1 MLALA
6 GLTMLG
12 LSLASWAAGI
22 GEPVVTDRPAAS
34 TAPAVTPRPD
44 RLDPPAD
51 LDPTTSPATEPATEA
66 VLPLAGRIVVLDPG
80 HNGANADA
88 RATITAQVPDGRG
101 GTKDCNT
108 TGTATDDGY
117 PEHAFVWD
125 VAQRARSGLRALGA
139 VVVLTRES
147 DDGVGPC
154 VDVRGEL
161 PGDVDADLM
170 VSLHGDGSTDP
181 EERGFFAI
189 VSDPPLNDS
198 QQVPSAALA
207 HAILDALADEGF
219 TPNPTYPQGLSRRAD
234 IAGLNHATRPATLVE
249 LGEMRNAE
257 EAAVM
262 MTEAGRQRYADAVVA
277 GIAEWL
283 AQYPKP

>member
-1 MLALA
+1 
-6 GLTMLG
+6 MLG

-22 GEPVVTDRPAAS
+22 GEPVGADRPAAS
-34 TAPAVTPRPD
+34 TTPAVTPRPD

-51 LDPTTSPATEPATEA
+51 LDPTASAPAEA
-66 VLPLAGRIVVLDPG
+66 ALPLAGRIVVLDPG
-80 HNGANADA
+80 HNGGNVDA
-88 RATITAQVPDGRG
+88 RATITAHVPDGRG

-108 TGTATDDGY
+108 TGTSTDDGY

-125 VAQRARSGLRALGA
+125 VAQRAGSGLQARGA

-161 PGDVDADLM
+161 PGEVDADLM

-207 HAILDALADEGF
+207 HAILDALAAEGF

-234 IAGLNHATRPATLVE
+234 IAGLNHAARPATLVE

-262 MTEAGRQRYADAVVA
+262 VTEVGRQRYADAVVA